1 MISRTKYLDEIVP
14 FIGQKLVKVLIG
26 VRRSG
31 KTVLLSQVK
40 DLLISQGTNPDNI
53 IDINFESL
61 KYAKLHKTEAFY
73 KYACDKAEKVS
84 GKVYF
89 FFDEIQ
95 EAEGWEKV
103 VNSLMV
109 DFDCDIFITGSN
121 SNLLSGELAT
131 YLSGRYVEFRI
142 YPFSFKEIKELA
154 EKNDKFTSN
163 EQLFRQYLEF
173 GGLPQQ
179 FALNDNHSVSTY
191 IEDVFEAIVIKDV
204 IARNKIKDI
213 DLLRRLLSFLLDNV
227 GNTFS
232 ARSICRT
239 LKSENRN
246 TSVDTVLNYV
256 SYLKNAMIIC
266 VANRYDI
273 KGKSLLSNLEKY
285 YAIDIGLRNVVKSSE
300 QTDYSKLYENIVY
313 LEMLSRGYEVT
324 IGKLDNQEIDF
335 ICYKG
340 SDKIYI
346 QVAYLLDENST
357 KREFGNLEAI
367 SDNFPKYV
375 ISSDLVDKSKNGIKH
390 YNIIDFLLE
399 DN

>member
-40 DLLISQGTNPDNI
+40 ELLLSQGTNQNNI

-73 KYACDKAEKVS
+73 KYACEKAEKAS

-95 EAEGWEKV
+95 EADGWEKV

-213 DLLRRLLSFLLDNV
+213 DLLRRLLSFLLNNV

-256 SYLKNAMIIC
+256 GYLKNAMIIC

-273 KGKSLLSNLEKY
+273 KGKNFLSTLEKY

-300 QTDYSKLYENIVY
+300 QIDYSKLYENIVY

-324 IGKLDNQEIDF
+324 VGKLDDQEIDF

-357 KREFGNLEAI
+357 QREFGNLE
-367 SDNFPKYV
+367 SVGDNFPKYV

>member
-1 MISRTKYLDEIVP
+1 
-14 FIGQKLVKVLIG
+14 
-26 VRRSG
+26 
-31 KTVLLSQVK
+31 
-40 DLLISQGTNPDNI
+40 
-53 IDINFESL
+53 
-61 KYAKLHKTEAFY
+61 
-73 KYACDKAEKVS
+73 
-84 GKVYF
+84 
-89 FFDEIQ
+89 
-95 EAEGWEKV
+95 
-103 VNSLMV
+103 MV

-142 YPFSFKEIKELA
+142 YPFSFKEIKEFA
-154 EKNDKFTSN
+154 EKNDKFTTN

-273 KGKSLLSNLEKY
+273 KGKSLLATLEKY
-285 YAIDIGLRNVVKSSE
+285 YAIDIGLRNVVKSTE
-300 QTDYSKLYENIVY
+300 QTTVSYMKIL
-313 LEMLSRGYEVT
+313 
-324 IGKLDNQEIDF
+324 F
-335 ICYKG
+335 ILKC
-340 SDKIYI
+340 S
-346 QVAYLLDENST
+346 
-357 KREFGNLEAI
+357 
-367 SDNFPKYV
+367 P
-375 ISSDLVDKSKNGIKH
+375 VDMK
-390 YNIIDFLLE
+390 
-399 DN
+399 